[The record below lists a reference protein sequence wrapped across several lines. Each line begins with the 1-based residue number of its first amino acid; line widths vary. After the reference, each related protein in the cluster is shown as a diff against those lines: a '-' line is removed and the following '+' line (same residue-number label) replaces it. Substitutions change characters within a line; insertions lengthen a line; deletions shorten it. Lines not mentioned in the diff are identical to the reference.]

1 MRSDADIKR
10 DAEAELRWSPDIE
23 ESDMAVKVRDG
34 VLTLTGFAASYAEKH
49 RAERAVKRIAGV
61 TAVANDIQV
70 RAPAD
75 GAPSDPQIAREAIE
89 ALKRELPSSWER
101 IKPLV
106 HERCITLEG
115 VVEWNFQRQHAED
128 AVRRL
133 NGVLRIHNLIEVRP
147 RVEAVDVQERIED
160 AFRRNAAIDA
170 DHIMVESCGDEVT
183 LRGKVRSWAER
194 ELAEETAWSAPGVA
208 QVHNNLTV
216 RT

>member
-1 MRSDADIKR
+1 MRTDADIEH
-10 DAEAELRWSPDIE
+10 DAQAELRFSPDI
-23 ESDMAVKVRDG
+23 DATDIAVKATGGIV
-34 VLTLTGFAASYAEKH
+34 TLTGFVANHAEKH

-61 TAVANDIQV
+61 AAVANDIEV
-70 RAPAD
+70 RAPSD
-75 GAPSDPQIAREAIE
+75 EAPTDPQIAREAID
-89 ALKRELPSSWER
+89 ALKREMPSSWHH
-101 IKPLV
+101 ITPLV
-106 HERCITLEG
+106 HERCLTLEG
-115 VVEWNFQRQHAED
+115 AVEWNFQRQHAEE

-133 NGVLRIHNLIEVRP
+133 NGVMRIHNLIEVKP

-194 ELAEETAWSAPGVA
+194 ELAEQTAWSAPGVA